1 MKLPA
6 LLRLALVL
14 ALTAAN
20 GLASADEKPEKLTIA
35 TWNLEW
41 FFDQYTGDNSAELAK
56 KQSAPTRED
65 WDWKLAGVAK
75 VISEIKPDILALQEV
90 ENRRVLF
97 YLNQKLK
104 SEYGLN
110 YRIAFVEGEDFFTE
124 QDVAI
129 MALSGL
135 TGYGRKERTKEQL
148 EENKPAKDKKFYPI
162 NKHIVA
168 DFEWGRDAEK
178 ERLTIINL
186 HTRAMTNGAEIRK
199 RQARLTRE
207 WMKEHVTA
215 GQNFIILGDLNSDE
229 LADATTTDCDMGIFL
244 GLDTP
249 SKDDDL
255 FDTHLKLSG
264 DIKASHLNNMQY
276 DRILCTEALMKD
288 DPSRS
293 DLVFKS
299 SIIRRDLVVRGKLQD
314 KDHMDIFWLIPEDER
329 DVSDHYP
336 LVAEFEVK

>member
-1 MKLPA
+1 MA
-6 LLRLALVL
+6 
-14 ALTAAN
+14 TAA
-20 GLASADEKPEKLTIA
+20 ADELPKKLTIA

-56 KQSAPTRED
+56 KQSAPSRED

-104 SEYGLN
+104 SDYKLN
-110 YRIAFVEGEDFFTE
+110 YRIAYVEGDDFFTE

-135 TGYGRKERTKEQL
+135 TGYGRKERTKEQWD
-148 EENKPAKDKKFYPI
+148 DKKFYPL

-168 DFEWGRDAEK
+168 DFEWGEGAEREK
-178 ERLTIINL
+178 LTLINL
-186 HTRAMTNGAEIRK
+186 HTRAMSNGAEIRK

-207 WMKEHVTA
+207 WMKEHISPQ
-215 GQNFIILGDLNSDE
+215 QNFIILGDLNSDE
-229 LADATTTDCDMGIFL
+229 LADATTKDGDMGIFL

-249 SKDDDL
+249 SADDDL
-255 FDTHLKLSG
+255 FDTLLKLSG
-264 DIKASHLNNMQY
+264 DAKASHLNQMQY
-276 DRILCTEALMKD
+276 DRILCTDALMKD

-299 SIIRRDLVVRGKLQD
+299 SVIRRDLVVRGKEQD
-314 KDHMDIFWLIPEDER
+314 KDHMDIFWQISQEER
-329 DVSDHYP
+329 DISDHYP

>member
-1 MKLPA
+1 MKLHALSHVALVSA
-6 LLRLALVL
+6 LLAAAGLV
-14 ALTAAN
+14 
-20 GLASADEKPEKLTIA
+20 SADEKPQKLTIA

-41 FFDQYTGDNSAELAK
+41 FFDNYTGDNSAELAK

-104 SEYGLN
+104 SDYGLN

-124 QDVAI
+124 QNVAI

-135 TGYGRKERTKEQL
+135 TGYGRKERTKEQI
-148 EENKPAKDKKFYPI
+148 EEHKPAKDKKFYPL

-168 DFEWGRDAEK
+168 DFEWGTGKEK
-178 ERLTIINL
+178 EKLTIINL

-207 WMKEHVTA
+207 WMKEHIA
-215 GQNFIILGDLNSDE
+215 SGQNFIILGDLNSDE
-229 LADATTTDCDMGIFL
+229 LADATTKDGDMGIFL

-249 SKDDDL
+249 STEDDL

-264 DIKASHLNNMQY
+264 DVKASHLNNMQY

-288 DPSRS
+288 DPARS

-299 SIIRRDLVVRGKLQD
+299 SVIRRDLVIRGREQD
-314 KDHMDIFWLIPEDER
+314 KDHMDIFWQIPQDER
-329 DVSDHYP
+329 DISDHYP
-336 LVAEFEVK
+336 LVVEFEVK

>member
-1 MKLPA
+1 MNPARIYTGA
-6 LLRLALVL
+6 LL
-14 ALTAAN
+14 LTAVLITA
-20 GLASADEKPEKLTIA
+20 AAADEKPKKLTIA

-41 FFDQYTGDNSAELAK
+41 FFDQYTGDNSADLAK
-56 KQSAPTRED
+56 KQAAPSRED

-75 VISEIKPDILALQEV
+75 VISEIKPDILALQEI

-104 SEYGLN
+104 SDYKLN
-110 YRIAFVEGEDFFTE
+110 YRIAYVEGEDFFTE

-135 TGYGRKERTKEQL
+135 TGYGRKERTKEQWD
-148 EENKPAKDKKFYPI
+148 DKKFYPL

-168 DFEWGRDAEK
+168 DFEWGERAESEK
-178 ERLTIINL
+178 LTLINL
-186 HTRAMTNGAEIRK
+186 HTRAMSNGAEIRK

-207 WMKEHVTA
+207 WMKEHITPQ
-215 GQNFIILGDLNSDE
+215 QNFIILGDLNSDE
-229 LADATTTDCDMGIFL
+229 LADATTKDGDMGVFL

-249 SKDDDL
+249 STDDDL
-255 FDTHLKLSG
+255 FDTLLKLSG
-264 DIKASHLNNMQY
+264 DAKASHLNHMQY
-276 DRILCTEALMKD
+276 DRILCTDALMKD

-299 SIIRRDLVVRGKLQD
+299 SVIRRDLVVRGKEQD
-314 KDHMDIFWLIPEDER
+314 KDHMDIFWKIPQDER
-329 DVSDHYP
+329 DISDHYP

>member
-1 MKLPA
+1 MN
-6 LLRLALVL
+6 LVRGL
-14 ALTAAN
+14 ICAIL
-20 GLASADEKPEKLTIA
+20 LASTCCDCAAADELPKKLNIA

-56 KQSAPTRED
+56 KQAAPSREE

-97 YLNQKLK
+97 YLQQKLK
-104 SEYGLN
+104 KEYKLD
-110 YRIAFVEGEDFFTE
+110 YEIAFVEGEDFFTE
-124 QDVAI
+124 QDVGI
-129 MALSGL
+129 LALSGL
-135 TGYGRKERTKEQL
+135 TGYGRKERTKEQM
-148 EENKPAKDKKFYPI
+148 EENKPAKEKRFYPL

-168 DFEWGRDAEK
+168 DFEWGDGANREK
-178 ERLTIINL
+178 LTIINL
-186 HTRAMTNGAEIRK
+186 HTRAMSNGAEIRK

-207 WMKEHVTA
+207 WMKEHISPT
-215 GQNFIILGDLNSDE
+215 QNFIILGDLNSDE
-229 LADATTTDCDMGIFL
+229 LADATTKEGDMGVFL

-249 SKDDDL
+249 STDDDL
-255 FDTHLKLSG
+255 FDTLLKLSG
-264 DIKASHLNNMQY
+264 EAKASHLNHMQY
-276 DRILCTEALMKD
+276 DRILCTDALMKD

-299 SIIRRDLVVRGKLQD
+299 SVIRRDLVVRGKEQD
-314 KDHMDIFWLIPEDER
+314 KDHMDIFWQIPQEER
-329 DVSDHYP
+329 DISDHYP